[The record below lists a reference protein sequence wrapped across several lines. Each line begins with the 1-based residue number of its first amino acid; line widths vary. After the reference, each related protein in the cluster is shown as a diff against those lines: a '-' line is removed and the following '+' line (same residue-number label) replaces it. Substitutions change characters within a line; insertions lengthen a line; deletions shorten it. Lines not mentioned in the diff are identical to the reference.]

1 MSNKKQMLY
10 TPEGYKVLT
19 DELNFLK
26 TVRREEIKEAIAVAN
41 AAGCTLNY
49 EEELEHCY
57 EVSRATDET
66 ISSMVQ
72 AVTHH
77 RETEIRIINGAVVK
91 LGEQYGIPTPC
102 NEMILNLVLAKQ
114 SLYLGC

>member
-1 MSNKKQMLY
+1 
-10 TPEGYKVLT
+10 
-19 DELNFLK
+19 
-26 TVRREEIKEAIAVAN
+26 
-41 AAGCTLNY
+41 
-49 EEELEHCY
+49 
-57 EVSRATDET
+57 
-66 ISSMVQ
+66 MVQ

-91 LGEQYGIPTPC
+91 LGEQYGNPTPC